1 MSAHLEWF
9 SANSVD
15 VTAACPCS
23 ASHPALA
30 ADDPSTADGT
40 FAVMFWGA
48 SSNAAIF
55 EGSPAELQA
64 LLERALAELRNARA
78 VHALIGLQGGV
89 EQS

>member
-1 MSAHLEWF
+1 MTAHLEWF
-9 SANSVD
+9 SASSVD

-30 ADDPSTADGT
+30 SDDPSTAEDT

-55 EGSPAELQA
+55 EGSAAELQA

-78 VHALIGLQGGV
+78 VHTLTSRAG
-89 EQS
+89 E